1 MRKLPPLFCNVYLVD
16 SDKKGTTMADSD
28 FIARVREAREAGII
42 IGDGHGL
49 YSPEFYAPHFSEEEL
64 KKARLIETHK
74 SDGTHKGSIF
84 APDGSVIKEMKA
96 VYNLNFLYWVARK
109 VGVTE
114 YVRANGRGSQAQ
126 ELVGYIT
133 DALA

>member
-1 MRKLPPLFCNVYLVD
+1 
-16 SDKKGTTMADSD
+16 MADSD

-109 VGVTE
+109 VDVT
-114 YVRANGRGSQAQ
+114 
-126 ELVGYIT
+126 
-133 DALA
+133 